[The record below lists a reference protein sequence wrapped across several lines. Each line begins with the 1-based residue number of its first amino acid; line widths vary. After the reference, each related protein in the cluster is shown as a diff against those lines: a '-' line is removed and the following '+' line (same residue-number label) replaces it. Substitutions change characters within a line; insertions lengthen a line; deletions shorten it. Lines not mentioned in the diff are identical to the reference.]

1 MANVAITQLPNAQ
14 TLTGTELVPV
24 VQNGVTVQT
33 TTSAIANSPVLT
45 QTFLTVGAQAG
56 LANSRRF
63 TVGSGLSI
71 TDGGPAGAFSVN
83 LAGASLAL
91 ITSGNGFQVKTATN
105 TVANRVITVGNGLSV
120 TNPDGISDNPL
131 ISYSGLVSN
140 IAATSGIGLLAVSG
154 TSATPITITGTA
166 TQITVANGN
175 GVGNPTIGLP
185 ANVILPGSGAVGL
198 PLGSTAQRPTATLGQ
213 IRYSTDINA
222 FEGYSSLGWTTFSA
236 STAGVASISFGTTGL
251 TPSIPTSGVVTVGGL
266 LAVASGGTGVTSST
280 GTGSVVLSTSPT
292 LVTPLLGT
300 PASGIATNLTGLPLS
315 TGVTGTLAVVNGGTG
330 TTTSTGTG
338 SLVLANGPTLIAPL
352 LGTPA
357 SGVLTNATGL
367 PLTTGVTGTLAILN
381 GGTGSTTAT
390 GTGVLVL
397 STSPTITTP
406 SLVSPALGTP
416 TSAVLTN
423 ATGLP
428 LTTGVVGS
436 LPVANGGTG
445 TTTSTGT
452 GSVVLNNSPTLI
464 TPALGTPS
472 SVVLTSAT
480 GLPLTT
486 GVTGTLPVLNGG
498 TGVTTSTGTGSV
510 VLSTS
515 PILVTPALGTPASG
529 VATNL
534 TGLPLT
540 TGVTGVLPI
549 ANGGTNSTATATAG
563 GAGYGTGTAHAYTA
577 AGTTG
582 QVLTSQG
589 TSAPIWSNVSGGTF

>member
-1 MANVAITQLPNAQ
+1 MANVSITQLPTAQ
-14 TLTGTELVPV
+14 TLTGQELVPV
-24 VQNGVTVQT
+24 VQNGTTVQT

-56 LANSRRF
+56 LANSRYF

-71 TDGGPAGAFSVN
+71 TDGGPAGAYSV
-83 LAGASLAL
+83 AVSGAPLSLL
-91 ITSGNGFQVKTATN
+91 TSGTGFQVKSNSTTL
-105 TVANRVITVGNGLSV
+105 VNRSITVGSGLSV
-120 TNPDGISDNPL
+120 ANGDGIAGNPL
-131 ISYSGLVSN
+131 ISYSGIMSN
-140 IAATSGIGLLAVSG
+140 LAASTGTGLLAVAGS
-154 TSATPITITGTA
+154 SVTPITILGTA
-166 TQITVANGN
+166 TQVTVANGN

-185 ANVILPGSGAVGL
+185 TNVVLPGSGAVGL
-198 PLGSTAQRPTATLGQ
+198 PAGSTAQRPTAVLGQ
-213 IRYSTDINA
+213 IRYSTDANA
-222 FEGYSSLGWTTFSA
+222 FEGYSSVGWTVFAAAT
-236 STAGVASISFGTTGL
+236 GVASISFGTTGL
-251 TPSIPTSGVVTVGGL
+251 LPSTPTSGVVTVSGL

-292 LVTPLLGT
+292 LVTPALGT
-300 PASGIATNLTGLPLS
+300 PASGIATNLIGLPLS
-315 TGVTGTLAVVNGGTG
+315 TGITGTLAVVNGGTG

-338 SLVLANGPTLIAPL
+338 SLVLATGPTLIAPL

-357 SGVLTNATGL
+357 SGVATNLTGL
-367 PLTTGVTGTLAILN
+367 PLSTGVTGTLAIVN

-390 GTGVLVL
+390 GTGAVVLA
-397 STSPTITTP
+397 TSPTITTP

-416 TSAVLTN
+416 SSGVLTN

-428 LTTGVVGS
+428 LSTGVTGT
-436 LPVANGGTG
+436 LPVLNGGTG
-445 TTTSTGT
+445 VTTSTGT
-452 GSVVLNNSPTLI
+452 GSVVLSTSPTLV

-498 TGVTTSTGTGSV
+498 TGTTTSTGTGSL
-510 VLSTS
+510 VLNTS
-515 PILVTPALGTPASG
+515 PTLVTPLLGTPTSG

-563 GAGYGTGTAHAYTA
+563 GATYGTGTAYAFTA
-577 AGTTG
+577 AGTAG

-589 TSAPIWSNVSGGTF
+589 TSAPVWANISGGTF